1 MPNPMMNEMLQG
13 ADMRSML
20 LAQVVIW
27 VAAIVGL
34 VLIARQIA
42 QTIRARYETP
52 LQVVQRRLANGTIS
66 RNEYDVVQR
75 ILTQT
80 NVPDAQPVSPAPP
93 RAPS

>member
-42 QTIRARYETP
+42 QTIGARYETP
-52 LQVVQRRLANGTIS
+52 LQVVQRRLANGAIS
-66 RNEYDVVQR
+66 RDEYYIVQR
-75 ILTQT
+75 ILTQA
-80 NVPDAQPVSPAPP
+80 NAPDAQPAPAAPP
-93 RAPS
+93 RATS